1 MSSYTK
7 MEESMRV
14 NGHKTCGMVGVM
26 RFLLMAIP
34 TKVLINAGNLQV
46 KACIHGKMEKYMTV
60 NGYKE

>member
-1 MSSYTK
+1 
-7 MEESMRV
+7 
-14 NGHKTCGMVGVM
+14 MVGVM

-46 KACIHGKMEKYMTV
+46 KACIHGKMEKCMTV